1 MTVGDFADQ
10 ICRRARDVDP
20 DLIGTGLQRL
30 DTDGSEGSSGVRIV
44 TRKSLF
50 DKMKNENL
58 RNLEEK
64 LCFLRD
70 HLLTQDN
77 LSESQLN
84 KLKRNFSHFK
94 SEMKQRWIK
103 SHKKEEVFLTNNH
116 LWLEGNF
123 EIPVTTKNRQ
133 GRPRKSFGESSERSK
148 RRKTEEIRS
157 NVEDGVI
164 VHAAQVEL
172 RKSGKRDASRVLQ
185 DITSSPTRATKYKKA
200 FDTSKCG
207 KSSRLTPMEALKMFI
222 DADLTRAQYEVIRN
236 TNKKFFPCYSL
247 IQEAK
252 KKCYPPPETITITST
267 CAETQLQPLIDIT
280 VKRLSEFLEEVLL
293 TIKEQERNTL
303 KLICKWGCDGSQ
315 QAQYKQK
322 LQNEADSDA
331 NIFQSCFVPVR
342 LICGKDNQKVLW
354 ENPTPSSAR
363 FCRPIRFR
371 FVKETTDVTNA
382 EINYVKNSINNLV
395 ATEVDIDGEK
405 FLVHSQF
412 VMTMVDGK
420 VCNAATGTTS
430 TSRCYICGKTSKEP

>member
-1 MTVGDFADQ
+1 MQFSVLTWCKEAMDSE
-10 ICRRARDVDP
+10 
-20 DLIGTGLQRL
+20 T
-30 DTDGSEGSSGVRIV
+30 TGSEGSSGVRIV

-77 LSESQLN
+77 LSE
-84 KLKRNFSHFK
+84 K
-94 SEMKQRWIK
+94 
-103 SHKKEEVFLTNNH
+103 
-116 LWLEGNF
+116 
-123 EIPVTTKNRQ
+123 
-133 GRPRKSFGESSERSK
+133 
-148 RRKTEEIRS
+148 
-157 NVEDGVI
+157 DGVI

-420 VCNAATGTTS
+420 ELTMLAVLKFLPPLISFVFENYASNENRNAL
-430 TSRCYICGKTSKEP
+430 